1 MQKLRKEKTSEPLHA
16 AQTCARLI
24 PTARDLMLTENI
36 SLFTD
41 VVLQD
46 WCAVIIIN
54 IVSTSEVII
63 KQFYIVF
70 YTSKVL

>member
-1 MQKLRKEKTSEPLHA
+1 MQKLRKEKTSEPSHA
-16 AQTCARLI
+16 AQTSARLI
-24 PTARDLMLTENI
+24 PTARDLMLRENI

-46 WCAVIIIN
+46 WCALIIIN
-54 IVSTSEVII
+54 IVSTSEVIM